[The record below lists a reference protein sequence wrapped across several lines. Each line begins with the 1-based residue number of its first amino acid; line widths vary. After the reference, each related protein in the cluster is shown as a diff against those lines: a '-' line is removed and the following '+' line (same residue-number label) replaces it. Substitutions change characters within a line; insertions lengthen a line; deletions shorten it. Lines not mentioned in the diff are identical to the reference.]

1 MAEEKK
7 AEKKDRFKLAKEFKA
22 FISRGNVLDMAV
34 GLIIGSAFT
43 AIVNSLVGD
52 LLMPLL
58 GLLTGKMDFSQLKL
72 VLQPAVEEVLD
83 ETGAVVT
90 PAVAEISLNY
100 GSYIQSVISF
110 LLNITTNKQPQP
122 QQPANPPPQADQ
134 QKPQAD
140 TKKDEVKKEEVKKEE
155 EPKPEPKPDPQIVLL
170 TEIRDLLKE
179 KETSVDK

>member
-7 AEKKDRFKLAKEFKA
+7 VEKKDRFKLAKEFKA

-100 GSYIQSVISF
+100 GSFIPSYRAGCFHSCEGY
-110 LLNITTNKQPQP
+110 LK
-122 QQPANPPPQADQ
+122 APPQEGRRA
-134 QKPQAD
+134 QA
-140 TKKDEVKKEEVKKEE
+140 
-155 EPKPEPKPDPQIVLL
+155 
-170 TEIRDLLKE
+170 RA
-179 KETSVDK
+179 

>member
-7 AEKKDRFKLAKEFKA
+7 VEKKDRFKLAKEFKA

-83 ETGAVVT
+83 EAGSPDRSA
-90 PAVAEISLNY
+90 Y
-100 GSYIQSVISF
+100 GNTRS
-110 LLNITTNKQPQP
+110 
-122 QQPANPPPQADQ
+122 A
-134 QKPQAD
+134 
-140 TKKDEVKKEEVKKEE
+140 
-155 EPKPEPKPDPQIVLL
+155 
-170 TEIRDLLKE
+170 
-179 KETSVDK
+179 

>member
-1 MAEEKK
+1 MAEEKTDPK
-7 AEKKDRFKLAKEFKA
+7 KKDKLKLAKEFKA

-83 ETGAVVT
+83 EATGEVVT

-100 GSYIQSVISF
+100 GAFIQSIISF
-110 LLNITTNKQPQP
+110 LLIALAVFILIKFIS
-122 QQPANPPPQADQ
+122 
-134 QKPQAD
+134 KLHR
-140 TKKDEVKKEEVKKEE
+140 KKKE

-170 TEIRDLLKE
+170 TEIRDLLKNE
-179 KETSVDK
+179 NKVNS

>member
-7 AEKKDRFKLAKEFKA
+7 TEEKKDQFKLAKEFKA
-22 FISRGNVLDMAV
+22 FISKGNVLDMAV

-90 PAVAEISLNY
+90 PGVAEISLNY
-100 GSYIQSVISF
+100 GAFIQSIISF
-110 LLNITTNKQPQP
+110 LLIALAVFTLVKVVSRLH
-122 QQPANPPPQADQ
+122 
-134 QKPQAD
+134 
-140 TKKDEVKKEEVKKEE
+140 KKKKE
-155 EPKPEPKPDPQIVLL
+155 EPKPEPKPDPQVVLL

-179 KETSVDK
+179 KETVSDK

>member
-7 AEKKDRFKLAKEFKA
+7 PEVKKEKFKLAKEFKA
-22 FISRGNVLDMAV
+22 FISKGNVLDMAV

-52 LLMPLL
+52 LLMPVL

-72 VLQPAVEEVLD
+72 VLQPGVEEVVD
-83 ETGAVVT
+83 EVIGDVIT
-90 PAVAEISLNY
+90 PGVAEISLNY
-100 GSYIQSVISF
+100 GSFIQSIISF
-110 LLNITTNKQPQP
+110 LLIALAVFILIK
-122 QQPANPPPQADQ
+122 AVA
-134 QKPQAD
+134 KLHH
-140 TKKDEVKKEEVKKEE
+140 KKKE

-179 KETSVDK
+179 KETSENK

>member
-7 AEKKDRFKLAKEFKA
+7 AEKKDRFKLAKEFKT

-72 VLQPAVEEVLD
+72 VLQPAVE
-83 ETGAVVT
+83 
-90 PAVAEISLNY
+90 
-100 GSYIQSVISF
+100 
-110 LLNITTNKQPQP
+110 
-122 QQPANPPPQADQ
+122 
-134 QKPQAD
+134 
-140 TKKDEVKKEEVKKEE
+140 
-155 EPKPEPKPDPQIVLL
+155 
-170 TEIRDLLKE
+170 
-179 KETSVDK
+179 

>member
-1 MAEEKK
+1 MADKNEQ
-7 AEKKDRFKLAKEFKA
+7 KDKFKLAKEFKA

-52 LLMPLL
+52 LLMPVL
-58 GLLTGKMDFSQLKL
+58 GLITGKMDFSQLKL
-72 VLQPAVEEVLD
+72 ILQPATEEILD
-83 ETGAVVT
+83 EAGNVIT

-100 GSYIQSVISF
+100 GSFIQSIISF
-110 LLNITTNKQPQP
+110 LLIALAVFSLVKVLSKLQR
-122 QQPANPPPQADQ
+122 
-134 QKPQAD
+134 
-140 TKKDEVKKEEVKKEE
+140 KKKE

-179 KETSVDK
+179 KEDSKV

>member
-7 AEKKDRFKLAKEFKA
+7 TEEKKDKFKLAKEFKA
-22 FISRGNVLDMAV
+22 FISKGNVLDMAV

-90 PAVAEISLNY
+90 PGVAEISLNY
-100 GSYIQSVISF
+100 GAFIQSIISF
-110 LLNITTNKQPQP
+110 LLIALAVFTLVKVVSRLH
-122 QQPANPPPQADQ
+122 
-134 QKPQAD
+134 
-140 TKKDEVKKEEVKKEE
+140 KKKKE
-155 EPKPEPKPDPQIVLL
+155 EPKPEPKPDPQVVLL

-179 KETSVDK
+179 KETVSDK

>member
-100 GSYIQSVISF
+100 GSFIQSVISF
-110 LLNITTNKQPQP
+110 LLIALAVFILVNAISKLHR
-122 QQPANPPPQADQ
+122 
-134 QKPQAD
+134 
-140 TKKDEVKKEEVKKEE
+140 KKEE

>member
-7 AEKKDRFKLAKEFKA
+7 VEKKDRFKLAKEFKA

-72 VLQPAVEEVLD
+72 VLRPAVEEVLD

-90 PAVAEISLNY
+90 PAVAEYLAELRLVHSVGY
-100 GSYIQSVISF
+100 KFPSYRAGCFHSCEGY
-110 LLNITTNKQPQP
+110 LK
-122 QQPANPPPQADQ
+122 APPQEGRRA
-134 QKPQAD
+134 QA
-140 TKKDEVKKEEVKKEE
+140 
-155 EPKPEPKPDPQIVLL
+155 
-170 TEIRDLLKE
+170 RA
-179 KETSVDK
+179 

>member
-7 AEKKDRFKLAKEFKA
+7 PEVKKEKFKLAKEFKA
-22 FISRGNVLDMAV
+22 FISKGNVLDMAV

-52 LLMPLL
+52 LLMPVL

-72 VLQPAVEEVLD
+72 VLQPGVEEVVD
-83 ETGAVVT
+83 EVTGDVIT
-90 PAVAEISLNY
+90 PGVAEISRNY
-100 GSYIQSVISF
+100 GSFIQSIISF
-110 LLNITTNKQPQP
+110 LLIALAVFILIK
-122 QQPANPPPQADQ
+122 AVA
-134 QKPQAD
+134 KLHH
-140 TKKDEVKKEEVKKEE
+140 KKKE

-179 KETSVDK
+179 KETSTNK

>member
-72 VLQPAVEEVLD
+72 VLQPAVQEVLD

-100 GSYIQSVISF
+100 GSFIQSVISF
-110 LLNITTNKQPQP
+110 LLI
-122 QQPANPPPQADQ
+122 ALAVFIL
-134 QKPQAD
+134 
-140 TKKDEVKKEEVKKEE
+140 VKAISKFHRKKEE

>member
-100 GSYIQSVISF
+100 GSFTARRKKSPSPSLSRIPRSF
-110 LLNITTNKQPQP
+110 CLRKFAICLRKRKLP
-122 QQPANPPPQADQ
+122 
-134 QKPQAD
+134 
-140 TKKDEVKKEEVKKEE
+140 
-155 EPKPEPKPDPQIVLL
+155 
-170 TEIRDLLKE
+170 
-179 KETSVDK
+179 